1 MIDCYVGST
10 QPAMDRTFEV
20 DATRSL
26 VATQQNGTGSALSS
40 SAVSTG
46 GGGDASRPSSS
57 YELER
62 LISVPALVAAS
73 PDKPAATNIMNY
85 TRSV

>member
-26 VATQQNGTGSALSS
+26 VATQQDGTGSALSS

-46 GGGDASRPSSS
+46 GGGGKQTEPPSPLNRNSQS
-57 YELER
+57 LFR
-62 LISVPALVAAS
+62 
-73 PDKPAATNIMNY
+73 N
-85 TRSV
+85 

>member
-46 GGGDASRPSSS
+46 GGEMQADPPRP
-57 YELER
+57 
-62 LISVPALVAAS
+62 
-73 PDKPAATNIMNY
+73 MNWNG
-85 TRSV
+85 